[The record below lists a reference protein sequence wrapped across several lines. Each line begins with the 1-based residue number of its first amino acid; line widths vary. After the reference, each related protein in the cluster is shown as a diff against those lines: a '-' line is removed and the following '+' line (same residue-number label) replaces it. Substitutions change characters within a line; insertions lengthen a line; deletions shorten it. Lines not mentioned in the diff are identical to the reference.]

1 MKNFK
6 NLLALL
12 LTLVLVFTLAAC
24 GGDDAESSSA
34 ATSGSETGT
43 ESSDVSTEKLE
54 VIKVGVV
61 GENNEPWKDV
71 AARFEEGEGIKV
83 EIISF
88 TDYNQPNEALAS
100 GDLDLNS
107 FQHKIFLDNFNTET
121 GNNLV
126 PIGDTVLAP
135 IGLYSNQITDVSEIK
150 EGDRIAIPDDVTNYA
165 RSLFLLQTA
174 GLIEVEGNPGEPITL
189 DNVTANPLNLEIIP
203 MNANQTARS
212 LDDVVASAINS
223 GMAVDAGFYPA
234 EDSFFLEPVDDNSTP
249 YVNIIV
255 SREEDTE
262 NEWYL
267 KLVKEYYQTDETAA
281 VIDESSKGSQITAW
295 DGLDQ

>member
-1 MKNFK
+1 MKNLRK
-6 NLLALL
+6 LSALL
-12 LTLVLVFTLAAC
+12 LTLTLIFSLAAC
-24 GGDDAESSSA
+24 GSNDASSEDDSQ
-34 ATSGSETGT
+34 
-43 ESSDVSTEKLE
+43 DVSTGKPE

-61 GENNEPWKDV
+61 GENNEPWEDV
-71 AARFEEGEGIKV
+71 ARRFEEGEGIKV
-83 EIISF
+83 EIVTF

-107 FQHKIFLDNFNTET
+107 FQHKIFLENFNTET

-126 PIGDTVLAP
+126 PVADTILAP
-135 IGLYSNQITDVSEIK
+135 IGLYSSQISNVSEIK
-150 EGDRIAIPDDVTNYA
+150 EGDRIAIPDDVTNYS

-174 GLIEVEGNPGEPITL
+174 GLIEVEGEPGEAITL

-212 LDDVVASAINS
+212 LDDVTVSAINS
-223 GMAVDAGFYPA
+223 GMAVDAGFYPT
-234 EDSFFLEPVDDNSTP
+234 EDAIFLEPVDENSTP

-255 SREEDTE
+255 ARPEDTE
-262 NEWYL
+262 NEWYQ
-267 KLVKEYYQTDETAA
+267 KLIKDYYQTDATAE
-281 VIDESSKGSQITAW
+281 VIKEASKGSQITAW